1 LVAGGTT
8 SCPKVET
15 ALAQIQTRRR
25 RHRRQ
30 RHLREV
36 ETESTFATITYAVL
50 DCVRW
55 TLGPAI
61 GRITDAVSAA
71 IHQIRQRFSL
81 PVSSWKFWAVHGMG
95 YFLLLFAAQRLQI
108 LNLRTT
114 STSTV
119 RPADNDN
126 TGKGL
131 VWDCGVWGTGIAG
144 IFLWLLC
151 YLLAEFEHS

>member
-1 LVAGGTT
+1 LVTGGT
-8 SCPKVET
+8 SCPEVET
-15 ALAQIQTRRR
+15 ALAQTQTRRR
-25 RHRRQ
+25 RQRRQ
-30 RHLREV
+30 RHLRED
-36 ETESTFATITYAVL
+36 ETESTFATITFAVL

-55 TLGPAI
+55 TLGPAME
-61 GRITDAVSAA
+61 GITDAVSAA
-71 IHQIRQRFSL
+71 IHQIRQRFPL

-95 YFLLLFAAQRLQI
+95 YFLLLFAAQRFQI
-108 LNLRTT
+108 LKIRIT
-114 STSTV
+114 STTV

-144 IFLWLLC
+144 ILLWLLC